1 MVSTLTQHS
10 PHWPLSTGP
19 NLEPLDRS
27 SRRAPTIST
36 IIAPTFI
43 IRFRARYAVQ
53 RATRR
58 LPRPVALGRNNV
70 LRLGFDESQ
79 GIAHYRNAITRR
91 KLSLLFWRR
100 FGSVCVG
107 RTCSHYP
114 PFPTPSDVA
123 FGEALRL
130 LVYQEI
136 PCNNSGRVDD

>member
-1 MVSTLTQHS
+1 M
-10 PHWPLSTGP
+10 
-19 NLEPLDRS
+19 
-27 SRRAPTIST
+27 
-36 IIAPTFI
+36 
-43 IRFRARYAVQ
+43 
-53 RATRR
+53 
-58 LPRPVALGRNNV
+58 ALGRNNV

-107 RTCSHYP
+107 RSCSHYP